1 MTNPAPQP
9 PAAPGTA
16 ASRTVKVIN
25 QFGIHARPAALIVKT
40 ASAFAS
46 EVHLEKEGE
55 RVSAKSIMGLLTLEG
70 HEGSTLIISAAGA
83 DAAEAVAAVAD
94 LFEKKFFED

>member
-1 MTNPAPQP
+1 MTNPSARPP
-9 PAAPGTA
+9 HAPAAD

-40 ASAFAS
+40 ASAYKAD
-46 EVHLEKEGE
+46 VYLEKEGE
-55 RVSAKSIMGLLTLEG
+55 KVSAKSIMGLLTLEG
-70 HEGSTLIISAAGA
+70 QEGTVFLVSATGA